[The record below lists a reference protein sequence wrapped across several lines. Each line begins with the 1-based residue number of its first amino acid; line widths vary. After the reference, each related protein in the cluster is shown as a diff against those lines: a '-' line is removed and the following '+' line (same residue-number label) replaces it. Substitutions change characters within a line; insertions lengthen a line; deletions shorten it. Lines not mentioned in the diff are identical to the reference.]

1 MNMTDDERKQLR
13 KDVGISDKSLA
24 NLFNIELRNGKYEFN
39 SNKTVIINGSQDASQ
54 ELYFVHRFSIG
65 DSWTSISFKYYDTT
79 DLWWIICKFNNVV
92 NPNIIPAIGTMI
104 MIPKKDLVDFI
115 LREITISENKN

>member
-1 MNMTDDERKQLR
+1 MTDDERKQLR

-39 SNKTVIINGSQDASQ
+39 SNKTVIINGSQDAIQ
-54 ELYFVHRFSIG
+54 ELYFIHRFSMG
-65 DSWTSISFKYYDTT
+65 DSWASISFKYYDTT

-92 NPNIIPAIGTMI
+92 NPNIIPAIGTII

-115 LREITISENKN
+115 LREITTSENQN